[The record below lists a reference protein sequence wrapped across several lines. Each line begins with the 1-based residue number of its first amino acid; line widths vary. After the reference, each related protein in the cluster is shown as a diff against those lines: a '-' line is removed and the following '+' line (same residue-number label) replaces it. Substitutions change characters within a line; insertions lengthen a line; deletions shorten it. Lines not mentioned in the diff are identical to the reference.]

1 MKLIIVLIQKEL
13 TMKNK
18 YKIGDLV
25 IGNDTLGIVRN
36 HVGVVEYISECY
48 PTRQDQKNDTNKD
61 IVYHVKFGS
70 YGNFLLK
77 SNDFLFKVKGFHFKI
92 REFSIQNQ
100 GFLCK
105 IMILHAKMFLL

>member
-1 MKLIIVLIQKEL
+1 
-13 TMKNK
+13 MKNK

-25 IGNDTLGIVRN
+25 IGNDTLGVVRN

-70 YGNFLLK
+70 YGNFLVFRVWRK
-77 SNDFLFKVKGFHFKI
+77 SRATKR
-92 REFSIQNQ
+92 RERI
-100 GFLCK
+100 K
-105 IMILHAKMFLL
+105 RE

>member
-1 MKLIIVLIQKEL
+1 
-13 TMKNK
+13 MKNK

-25 IGNDTLGIVRN
+25 IGNDTLGVVRN

-77 SNDFLFKVKGFHFKI
+77 PDDFRSLDKTKNITKD
-92 REFSIQNQ
+92 E
-100 GFLCK
+100 
-105 IMILHAKMFLL
+105 A